1 MGIFRNT
8 KSTKNII
15 KENNSSTEIKTESM
29 HINEHSDKVMD
40 DKIIKF
46 KNKTESINDSLKS
59 LSQSVSLL
67 TDSTY
72 NHTKEI
78 SHTKSVLSS
87 FSSNMENL
95 AENITNVH
103 IKVLDTDKLADSGLN
118 VIENLGVS
126 LKDLEDSFNISNS
139 TVNSLVSKLESV
151 NMIIDSISQIANQTN
166 LLSLNAAIEAARAGE
181 AGKGFSVVAEEVKR
195 LAENSEAAAKSITAI
210 LDEIRCDILKASN
223 AMSNGNSSLKVQH
236 NSLYDAKD
244 NFSNIKSSIEDAADE
259 INICITNLTTAYEEK
274 NTVISCVD
282 NLEENYVKH
291 ESIANEIASKIDS
304 EYNEIQNLS
313 KELSEI

>member
-1 MGIFRNT
+1 MNIFKNK

-15 KENNSSTEIKTESM
+15 KENNSNTEIKTESV
-29 HINEHSDKVMD
+29 HINEHSNKVMD

-67 TDSTY
+67 TDSTN
-72 NHTKEI
+72 NHTKEL
-78 SHTKSVLSS
+78 SHTKSILSS
-87 FSSNMENL
+87 FSSNIENL

-118 VIENLGVS
+118 AIENLDVS

-151 NMIIDSISQIANQTN
+151 NTITDSISQIANQTN

-181 AGKGFSVVAEEVKR
+181 AGKGFSVVAGEVKR
-195 LAENSEAAAKSITAI
+195 LAENSEAAVKSITAI
-210 LDEIRCDILKASN
+210 LNEIRSDILQASN
-223 AMSNGNSSLKVQH
+223 AMNNGNSALKVQH

-244 NFSNIKSSIEDAADE
+244 NFSNIKSSIEDAANE
-259 INICITNLTTAYEEK
+259 INTCITNLTTAYEEK

-282 NLEENYVKH
+282 NLEENYVKN
-291 ESIANEIASKIDS
+291 ESIANEIASKINS
-304 EYNEIQNLS
+304 EYNEIQILS

>member
-1 MGIFRNT
+1 MNIFKNK

-15 KENNSSTEIKTESM
+15 KENNSNTEIKTESV

-67 TDSTY
+67 TDSTN
-72 NHTKEI
+72 NHTKEL
-78 SHTKSVLSS
+78 SHTKSLLSS
-87 FSSNMENL
+87 FSSNIENL

-118 VIENLGVS
+118 AIENLDVS

-151 NMIIDSISQIANQTN
+151 NTITDSISQIANQTN

-181 AGKGFSVVAEEVKR
+181 AGKGFSVVAGEVKR
-195 LAENSEAAAKSITAI
+195 LAENSEAAVKSITAI
-210 LDEIRCDILKASN
+210 LDEIRSDILQASN
-223 AMSNGNSSLKVQH
+223 AMNNGNSALKIQH

-244 NFSNIKSSIEDAADE
+244 NFSNIKSSIEDAANE
-259 INICITNLTTAYEEK
+259 INTCIINLTTAYEEK

-282 NLEENYVKH
+282 NLEENYVKN
-291 ESIANEIASKIDS
+291 ESIANEIASKINS
-304 EYNEIQNLS
+304 EYNEIQILS